1 MRQNQAIAYAIN
13 LQDQTVTATVRGRD
27 PIIVHLASVSAEN
40 RLYAALHGIKQR
52 VGDMGAVLRQDP
64 KTGAILSDAEM
75 DDLRYRRMSAIAA
88 HLNSGATEWDQ
99 PRGDGE
105 RDTSGLTIAGIM
117 RALSTPD
124 SPVTEADA
132 NRKVDAL
139 AAKYGIE
146 RKAALARIAANE
158 AVATAIA
165 QIKAERA
172 GAKVDLDELMGA

>member
-1 MRQNQAIAYAIN
+1 MRNNQAIAYAIN
-13 LQDQTVTATVRGRD
+13 VQDQTVTATVRGRD
-27 PIIVHLASVSAEN
+27 SITVYLANVSAEN
-40 RLYAALHGIKQR
+40 QLYAALHGIKQR

-64 KTGAILSDAEM
+64 KTGVILSDAEM
-75 DDLRYRRMSAIAA
+75 DDLRYKRMSAIAA

-99 PRGDGE
+99 PRGDGGE

-117 RALSTPD
+117 RALGC
-124 SPVTEADA
+124 TEADA

-146 RKAALARIAANE
+146 RKAALARIAANKF
-158 AVATAIA
+158 VITAIA
-165 QIKAERA
+165 EIKAERAERA